1 MEYNIL
7 TAIEHL
13 VSTPIVGLKT
23 FATSANRANSMGEA
37 LEEFVKDMFAGTL
50 GETDEAQRLA
60 KIHEVFSFLGN
71 QNNPPDIILKGGDAI
86 EVKKMQK
93 HSSSIALNSSY
104 PKAKLFAGSSMI
116 TEACRH
122 CEEWTEKDLIYAVG
136 VVNDSHLSSLCLVY
150 GEDYAASASIYQRIK
165 KVITDGIHSIGD
177 VELAETN
184 ELGRVNRVDPLGIT
198 FLRIRGMWQIEN
210 PVKVFSYVHTSPT
223 DKEFTLMALINTDKY
238 LSFDSQTRADFEKL
252 TQTCPALTMLDVQI
266 KTPDNPAR
274 LKNAKLITFY
284 TEGEKS

>member
-7 TAIEHL
+7 TAIAHL
-13 VSTPIVGLKT
+13 VSTPVVNLKT
-23 FATSANRANSMGEA
+23 FATRANRANSMGEA
-37 LEEFVKDMFAGTL
+37 LEEFVKDLFAGTL

-60 KIHEVFSFLGN
+60 KLNAVFSYLGN

-93 HSSSIALNSSY
+93 QSTSIALNSSY
-104 PKAKLFAGSSMI
+104 PKAKLFAESSMI

-122 CEEWTEKDLIYAVG
+122 CEEWAEKDLIYAVG
-136 VVNDSHLSSLCLVY
+136 VVNDNHLSALCLVY

-165 KVITDGIHSIGD
+165 KVITDGIHSLGG

-210 PVKVFSYVHTSPT
+210 PVKVFSYVHTPPS
-223 DKEFTLMALINTDKY
+223 DKEFTLMALINTAKY
-238 LSFDSQTRADFEKL
+238 LSFDNQTRADFEKL

-274 LKNAKLITFY
+274 LKSAKLITFSIGGA
-284 TEGEKS
+284 TL